1 MNQITAT
8 PKKLQVNKEG
18 KDGTESD
25 KGMVTEQDFAEYHA
39 LLESQYEQVLS
50 EINEE
55 IMKRTQRLIEL
66 RKAFGS
72 SSHL

>member
-1 MNQITAT
+1 MRQSNTT
-8 PKKLQVNKEG
+8 PKNIQLNKAGNNYDEA
-18 KDGTESD
+18 D
-25 KGMVTEQDFAEYHA
+25 KGIVTEQDFAEFHA

-55 IMKRTQRLIEL
+55 IMKRTKRLVEL
-66 RKAFGS
+66 RRSFGS